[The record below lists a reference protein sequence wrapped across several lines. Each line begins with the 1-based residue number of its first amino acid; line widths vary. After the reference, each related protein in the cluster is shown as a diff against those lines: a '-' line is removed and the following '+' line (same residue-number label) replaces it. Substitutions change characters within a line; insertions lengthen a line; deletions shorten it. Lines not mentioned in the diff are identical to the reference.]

1 MGKKAL
7 SIIITLAISIGLSF
21 GLSYYM
27 KTNFIDFSFF
37 VGLVVTVIIW
47 FFTSKGGF
55 TSRFA
60 DSMIQSQTTNFKM
73 KSQSFQFNPN
83 IAFLTSLTY
92 TIISFITMLI
102 HYRSYF

>member
-7 SIIITLAISIGLSF
+7 SIIITLVILLC
-21 GLSYYM
+21 LSYACTYF
-27 KTNFIDFSFF
+27 TNTKFIDYSFV
-37 VGLVVTVIIW
+37 VGIIATVIIW

-55 TSRFA
+55 ASRYA

-73 KSQSFQFNPN
+73 KSQNFKFKPN

-92 TIISFITMLI
+92 TIISLIAMLI